1 MTKCSTAARFRST
14 CSIPAP
20 TSGSR
25 NRRRTSKARGNGE
38 RLRCAIFNI
47 SYCSSALFQGMATSA
62 EGSKPAVKV
71 FVATTVMLTFI
82 SFWRASAIVL
92 ADLASSAYY
101 AGGDA
106 EKVIGK
112 SAPWFI
118 LGVML
123 FSYAVR
129 ALYIESSSM
138 FVRGGVYRVVK
149 EAMGG
154 TLAKFSV
161 SALLFDY
168 VLTGPISAVSAGQYL
183 AGFIKDMGDYFHRP
197 LHFSD
202 DHFAAGLAVLVVFY
216 FWWKNTQGMH
226 ESSQKALQIMI
237 ITTVMVVILII
248 WCTITVLRAP
258 IQLPPSPLQPGVIP
272 LNKESLGWL
281 NGTWFAHLTWII
293 LFVGFGHSVLA
304 MSGEETLAQVNRE
317 IEHPKLKNL
326 EKTGLVIFVY
336 SLLFTSLVS
345 VFAVMMIP
353 DKVRPDYFANL
364 IGGIAMYLAG
374 PIVLK
379 LLFHGFVVVVG
390 VLILAGAQNTSIV
403 GANGVLNRVA
413 EDGVL
418 TDWFQK
424 PQPKYGT
431 SYRIIN
437 MIVGM
442 QLLTIILSKGNVY
455 VLAGLYAF
463 GVIWSFALKSLAVLV
478 LRYTEPENRQWKV
491 PGNVH
496 VGGKEV
502 PLGLI
507 LISAVLLIT
516 ALVNLFTKSEA
527 TIAGVTFSAVFFA
540 LFTYSEHRVAKE
552 RHGKPEN
559 LDQFRVYGNQ
569 ELGSGALGVRPGN
582 ILVAV
587 RDPRNLYYLRDVL
600 RNTDTNRQDVVVMTA
615 RLYHREHSFS
625 GSAVVEASQVFD
637 HYEQELFTAA
647 VAVAEKEGKPVS
659 LLVVPATD
667 VFEAIIVTAQRLD
680 ASRIVCGFSNKLTP
694 DEQAKSLG
702 DAWERLPEPRP
713 RLILEIHEPNGKIH
727 EYPLG
732 PHAPRMRTQDLEL
745 MHKVW
750 LDITSDP
757 KYCGA
762 HHYHIVAVAL
772 EELRRELNSDQR
784 SEILQKLLD
793 EMHRDEAP
801 GRG

>member
-1 MTKCSTAARFRST
+1 
-14 CSIPAP
+14 
-20 TSGSR
+20 
-25 NRRRTSKARGNGE
+25 
-38 RLRCAIFNI
+38 
-47 SYCSSALFQGMATSA
+47 MATSVQ
-62 EGSKPAVKV
+62 GSKPAIKV

-92 ADLASSAYY
+92 SDLASSAYY

-154 TLAKFSV
+154 GLAKFSV

-183 AGFIKDMGDYFHRP
+183 AGFIKDMGVYLHRP
-197 LHFSD
+197 LNFSD
-202 DHFAAGLAVLVVFY
+202 DHFAAGLAIVVVFY

-226 ESSQKALQIMI
+226 ESSQKALQIMA
-237 ITTVMVVILII
+237 ITTVMVVILLV

-258 IQLPPSPLQPGVIP
+258 VIQLPPNPLHSGVIP

-281 NGTWFAHLTWII
+281 NGTWFGNLTWII

-326 EKTGLVIFVY
+326 EKTGLVIFIY
-336 SLLFTSLVS
+336 SLFFTSLVS
-345 VFAVMMIP
+345 FFAVMIIP

-364 IGGIAMYLAG
+364 IGGIAMYLVG
-374 PIVLK
+374 PESLK
-379 LLFHGFVVVVG
+379 LLFHGFVVLVG

-418 TDWFQK
+418 TSWFQK
-424 PQPKYGT
+424 PHNRFGT

-437 MIVGM
+437 LIVGM
-442 QLLTIILSKGNVY
+442 QLLVIFLSLGNVY
-455 VLAGLYAF
+455 VLAALYAF
-463 GVIWSFALKSLAVLV
+463 GVIWSFAMKSIAVLV
-478 LRYTEPENRQWKV
+478 LRYTEPGNRAWKV
-491 PGNVH
+491 PGNLH
-496 VGGKEV
+496 IGKTEV
-502 PLGLI
+502 PVGLI

-516 ALVNLFTKSEA
+516 AIVNLFTKYQA
-527 TIAGVTFSAVFFA
+527 TIAGVIFSGVFFTIFS
-540 LFTYSEHRVAKE
+540 LSERHVAKE
-552 RHGKPEN
+552 RHGKPEQ

-569 ELGSGALGVRPGN
+569 ELGSGAMGVRPGN

-587 RDPRNLYYLRDVL
+587 RDPRNLYYLRQIL
-600 RNTDTNRQDVVVMTA
+600 AHTDTTKHDVVVMSA
-615 RLYHREHSFS
+615 RLYHREGGFS
-625 GSAVVEASQVFD
+625 NNSVMEASQVFD

-647 VAVAEKEGKPVS
+647 VAVAEKEGKPIS

-667 VFEAIIVTAQRLD
+667 VFEAILVTAQRLD
-680 ASRIVCGFSNKLTP
+680 SVRVACGLSNKLTA
-694 DEQAKSLG
+694 DEQAKLTG

-713 RLILEIHEPNGKIH
+713 RLCLEVCAPDGSVR
-727 EYPLG
+727 EYAMG
-732 PHAPRMRTQDLEL
+732 PHTPRLRPQDVEL
-745 MHKVW
+745 MHQLW
-750 LDITSDP
+750 LNITTDP
-757 KYCGA
+757 QFAGT
-762 HHYHIVAVAL
+762 HHYHIVALAL
-772 EELRRELNSDQR
+772 EELQRELGTEQR
-784 SEILQKLLD
+784 AQLLQKLQE
-793 EMHRDEAP
+793 EMRRSGDSPDAP
-801 GRG
+801 N

>member
-1 MTKCSTAARFRST
+1 
-14 CSIPAP
+14 
-20 TSGSR
+20 
-25 NRRRTSKARGNGE
+25 
-38 RLRCAIFNI
+38 
-47 SYCSSALFQGMATSA
+47 MATSP
-62 EGSKPAVKV
+62 EGTKPAVKV

-92 ADLASSAYY
+92 SDLASSAYY

-118 LGVML
+118 LAVML

-183 AGFIKDMGDYFHRP
+183 AGFIKDIGVYLHRP
-197 LHFSD
+197 LNFSD
-202 DHFAAGLAVLVVFY
+202 DHFAAGLAVIIVIY
-216 FWWKNTQGMH
+216 FWWKNTQGIH
-226 ESSQKALQIMI
+226 ESSQKALQIMV
-237 ITTVMVVILII
+237 ITTVMVVLLII

-258 IQLPPSPLQPGVIP
+258 IVLPPNPLHSGVVP
-272 LNKESLGWL
+272 LNRESLGWL
-281 NGTWFAHLTWII
+281 NGTWFSHITWII

-345 VFAVMMIP
+345 FFAVMIIP
-353 DKVRPDYFANL
+353 DSVRPNYFANL
-364 IGGIAMYLAG
+364 IGGIAVYLVG
-374 PIVLK
+374 PTSLK
-379 LLFHGFVVVVG
+379 LLFHGFVVLVG

-418 TDWFQK
+418 TSWFQK
-424 PQPKYGT
+424 PHNRYGT

-437 MIVGM
+437 LIVCM
-442 QLLTIILSKGNVY
+442 QMLTIFLSLGNVY
-455 VLAGLYAF
+455 VLAALYAF
-463 GVIWSFALKSLAVLV
+463 GVIWSFAMKSLAVLV
-478 LRYTEPENRQWKV
+478 LRFTEPENREWKV
-491 PGNVH
+491 PGNLH
-496 VGGKEV
+496 FGNTEIPVG
-502 PLGLI
+502 LL
-507 LISAVLLIT
+507 LISGVLLVT
-516 ALVNLFTKSEA
+516 AIVNLFTKYEA
-527 TIAGVTFSAVFFA
+527 TIAGVIFSAFF
-540 LFTYSEHRVAKE
+540 FTIFTISERHVAKE
-552 RHGKPEN
+552 RHGKPEQ

-569 ELGSGALGVRPGN
+569 ELGSGAMGVRPGN

-587 RDPRNLYYLRDVL
+587 RDPRNLYYLRNVL
-600 RNTDTNRQDVVVMTA
+600 SHTNTSKQDVVVMSA

-625 GSAVVEASQVFD
+625 GSAVFEASQVFD

-647 VAVAEKEGKPVS
+647 VAVAEKEGKPIS

-667 VFEAIIVTAQRLD
+667 VFEAIILTAQRLD
-680 ASRIVCGFSNKLTP
+680 STRVICGLSNKLTA
-694 DEQAKSLG
+694 DEQAKLTG

-713 RLILEIHEPNGKIH
+713 RLTLEVCAPDGAIREFS
-727 EYPLG
+727 LG
-732 PHAPRMRTQDLEL
+732 PHAPRMRPQDVEL
-745 MHKVW
+745 MHRLW
-750 LDITSDP
+750 LNITADP
-757 KYCGA
+757 KFAGA
-762 HHYHIVAVAL
+762 HHYHVVALAL
-772 EELRRELNSDQR
+772 EELQRELSTDQR
-784 SEILQKLLD
+784 AELLQKLLE
-793 EMHRDEAP
+793 EMNHP
-801 GRG
+801 NPS

>member
-1 MTKCSTAARFRST
+1 
-14 CSIPAP
+14 
-20 TSGSR
+20 
-25 NRRRTSKARGNGE
+25 
-38 RLRCAIFNI
+38 
-47 SYCSSALFQGMATSA
+47 MATSV
-62 EGSKPAVKV
+62 EGSKPAIKV

-92 ADLASSAYY
+92 SDLASSAYY

-183 AGFIKDMGDYFHRP
+183 AGFIKDMGEYMHRP

-202 DHFAAGLAVLVVFY
+202 DHFAAGLGVIVVAY

-226 ESSQKALQIMI
+226 ESSQKALQIMA
-237 ITTVMVVILII
+237 ITTVMVVILLI

-258 IQLPPSPLQPGVIP
+258 IQLPPNPLHAGVVP
-272 LNKESLGWL
+272 LNRESLGWL
-281 NGTWFAHLTWII
+281 NGTWFGHITWII

-326 EKTGLVIFVY
+326 EKTGLVIFIY

-345 VFAVMMIP
+345 FFAVMIIP

-374 PIVLK
+374 PQSLK
-379 LLFHGFVVVVG
+379 LLFHGFVVLVG

-418 TDWFQK
+418 TSWFQK
-424 PQPKYGT
+424 PHNRYGT

-437 MIVGM
+437 LIVGL
-442 QLLTIILSKGNVY
+442 QLLTIILSLGNVY
-455 VLAGLYAF
+455 VLAALYAF
-463 GVIWSFALKSLAVLV
+463 GVIWSFAMKSIAVLV
-478 LRYTEPENRQWKV
+478 LRFTEPGNRAWKV
-491 PGNVH
+491 PGNLH
-496 VGGKEV
+496 IGRTEI
-502 PLGLI
+502 PIGLI

-516 ALVNLFTKSEA
+516 AVVNLFTKYEA
-527 TIAGVTFSAVFFA
+527 TIAGIIFSGVFFTI
-540 LFTYSEHRVAKE
+540 FTISEHHVAKE
-552 RHGKPEN
+552 RHGKPEQ

-569 ELGSGALGVRPGN
+569 ELGSGAMGVRQGN

-587 RDPRNLYYLRDVL
+587 RDPRNLYYLRQVL
-600 RNTDTNRQDVVVMTA
+600 AHTNTGKQDVVVMSA

-625 GSAVVEASQVFD
+625 GSAVLEASQVFD

-647 VAVAEKEGKPVS
+647 VAVAEKEGKPIS

-667 VFEAIIVTAQRLD
+667 VFEAIMVTAQRLD
-680 ASRIVCGFSNKLTP
+680 STRVICGLSNKLTA
-694 DEQAKSLG
+694 DEQAKLTG
-702 DAWERLPEPRP
+702 DAWERMPEPRP
-713 RLILEIHEPNGKIH
+713 RLTLEVCAPDGVVR
-727 EYPLG
+727 EYTIG
-732 PHAPRMRTQDLEL
+732 PHNPRLRPQDVEL
-745 MHKVW
+745 MHKLW
-750 LDITSDP
+750 LDITTDP
-757 KYCGA
+757 NYAGA
-762 HHYHIVAVAL
+762 HHYHIVALAL
-772 EELRRELNSDQR
+772 EELQRELSTEQR
-784 SEILQKLLD
+784 AELLQKLQE
-793 EMHRDEAP
+793 EMNRSEP
-801 GRG
+801 N

>member
-1 MTKCSTAARFRST
+1 
-14 CSIPAP
+14 
-20 TSGSR
+20 
-25 NRRRTSKARGNGE
+25 
-38 RLRCAIFNI
+38 
-47 SYCSSALFQGMATSA
+47 MATSV
-62 EGSKPAVKV
+62 EGSKPAIRV

-92 ADLASSAYY
+92 SDLASSAYY

-118 LGVML
+118 LAVML
-123 FSYAVR
+123 FSYCVR

-183 AGFIKDMGDYFHRP
+183 AGFIKDMGVYMHRP

-202 DHFAAGLAVLVVFY
+202 DYFAAGLAVIVVLY

-226 ESSQKALQIMI
+226 ESSQKALQIMA
-237 ITTVMVVILII
+237 ITTVMVVILIV

-258 IQLPPSPLQPGVIP
+258 VQLPPNPLHAGVVP

-281 NGTWFAHLTWII
+281 DTTWFRHLPLGILTSLI

-326 EKTGLVIFVY
+326 EKTGLVIFIY

-345 VFAVMMIP
+345 FFAVMIIP

-364 IGGIAMYLAG
+364 IGGIAMYLVG
-374 PIVLK
+374 PESLK
-379 LLFHGFVVVVG
+379 LLFHGFVVLVG

-418 TDWFQK
+418 TSWFQK
-424 PQPKYGT
+424 PHNRYGT

-437 MIVGM
+437 LIVGL
-442 QLLTIILSKGNVY
+442 QILTIVLSRGNVY
-455 VLAGLYAF
+455 MLAALYAF
-463 GVIWSFALKSLAVLV
+463 GVIWSFAMKSVAVLV
-478 LRYTEPENRQWKV
+478 LRYTEPGNRDWKV
-491 PGNVH
+491 PGNLH
-496 VGGKEV
+496 FGKTEV
-502 PLGLI
+502 PVGLI

-516 ALVNLFTKSEA
+516 AVVNLFTKYQA
-527 TIAGVTFSAVFFA
+527 TIAGVIFSAVFFTI
-540 LFTYSEHRVAKE
+540 FTLSEHHVTKE
-552 RHGKPEN
+552 RHGKPEQ

-569 ELGSGALGVRPGN
+569 ELGSGAMGVREGN

-587 RDPRNLYYLRDVL
+587 RDPRNLYYLRQVL
-600 RNTDTNRQDVVVMTA
+600 AHTNTAKQDVVVMSA

-625 GSAVVEASQVFD
+625 GSSVMEASQVFD

-647 VAVAEKEGKPVS
+647 VAVAEKEGKPIS

-667 VFEAIIVTAQRLD
+667 VFEAIMVTAQRLD
-680 ASRIVCGFSNKLTP
+680 SARVICGLSNKLTA
-694 DEQAKSLG
+694 DEQAKLTG
-702 DAWERLPEPRP
+702 DAWERMPEPRP
-713 RLILEIHEPNGKIH
+713 RLCLEVVAPDGTVR
-727 EYPLG
+727 EYVIG
-732 PHAPRMRTQDLEL
+732 PHTPRLRPQDVEL
-745 MHKVW
+745 MHKLW
-750 LDITSDP
+750 LDITCDP
-757 KYCGA
+757 KFAGT
-762 HHYHIVAVAL
+762 HHYHIVALAL
-772 EELRRELNSDQR
+772 EELQRELSTEQR
-784 SEILQKLLD
+784 AQLLQKLQE
-793 EMHRDEAP
+793 EMRRSDP
-801 GRG
+801 N

>member
-1 MTKCSTAARFRST
+1 
-14 CSIPAP
+14 
-20 TSGSR
+20 
-25 NRRRTSKARGNGE
+25 
-38 RLRCAIFNI
+38 
-47 SYCSSALFQGMATSA
+47 MATSP
-62 EGSKPAVKV
+62 EGTKPAVKV

-92 ADLASSAYY
+92 SDLASSAYY

-118 LGVML
+118 LAVML

-183 AGFIKDMGDYFHRP
+183 AGFIKDIGTYFFHRS
-197 LHFSD
+197 LSFSD
-202 DHFAAGLAVLVVFY
+202 DHFAAGLAVVIVVY
-216 FWWKNTQGMH
+216 FWWKNTQGIH
-226 ESSQKALQIMI
+226 ESSQKALQIMA

-258 IQLPPSPLQPGVIP
+258 VQLPPNPLHAGVVP

-281 NGTWFAHLTWII
+281 NGTWFSHWIWII
-293 LFVGFGHSVLA
+293 AFVGFGHSVLA

-326 EKTGLVIFVY
+326 EKTGLVIFIY

-345 VFAVMMIP
+345 FFAVMIIP
-353 DKVRPDYFANL
+353 DNVRPDYFANL
-364 IGGIAMYLAG
+364 IGGIAVYLTG
-374 PIVLK
+374 PTSLK
-379 LLFHGFVVVVG
+379 LLFHGFVVLVG

-418 TDWFQK
+418 TSWFQK
-424 PQPKYGT
+424 PHHRYGT

-437 MIVGM
+437 LIVCL
-442 QLLTIILSKGNVY
+442 QLLTIVLSRGDVY
-455 VLAGLYAF
+455 QLAALYAF
-463 GVIWSFALKSLAVLV
+463 GVIWSFTMKSMAVLV
-478 LRYTEPENRQWKV
+478 LRFTEPGNRAWKV
-491 PGNVH
+491 PGNLH
-496 VGGKEV
+496 IGNREV
-502 PLGLI
+502 PFGLMV
-507 LISAVLLIT
+507 ISAVLLMT
-516 ALVNLFTKSEA
+516 ALVNLFTKYEA
-527 TIAGVTFSAVFFA
+527 TIAGLIFSAVFFA
-540 LFTYSEHRVAKE
+540 IFTISEHHVAKE
-552 RHGKPEN
+552 RHGKPEQ

-569 ELGSGALGVRPGN
+569 ELGSGAMGVRPGN

-587 RDPRNLYYLRDVL
+587 RDPRNLYYLRHVL
-600 RNTDTNRQDVVVMTA
+600 GHTHTGKQDVVVMSA

-625 GSAVVEASQVFD
+625 GSTVFEASQVFD

-647 VAVAEKEGKPVS
+647 VAVAEKEGKPIS

-667 VFEAIIVTAQRLD
+667 VFEAIMVTAQRLD
-680 ASRIVCGFSNKLTP
+680 SSRVICGLSNKLTA
-694 DEQAKSLG
+694 DEQAKLTG

-713 RLILEIHEPNGKIH
+713 RLTLEVCAPDGAIREFA
-727 EYPLG
+727 LG
-732 PHAPRMRTQDLEL
+732 PHTPRMRPQDVEL
-745 MHKVW
+745 MHRLW
-750 LDITSDP
+750 LNITADP
-757 KYCGA
+757 KFAGT
-762 HHYHIVAVAL
+762 HHYHIVALAL
-772 EELRRELNSDQR
+772 EELQRELNTEQR
-784 SEILQKLLD
+784 AALLQKLHD
-793 EMHRDEAP
+793 EMNRFNP
-801 GRG
+801 Q

>member
-1 MTKCSTAARFRST
+1 MGTPVQS
-14 CSIPAP
+14 
-20 TSGSR
+20 
-25 NRRRTSKARGNGE
+25 
-38 RLRCAIFNI
+38 
-47 SYCSSALFQGMATSA
+47 
-62 EGSKPAVKV
+62 SKPAVKV

-82 SFWRASAIVL
+82 SFWRAAAIVL
-92 ADLASSAYY
+92 SDLASSAYY

-154 TLAKFSV
+154 GLAKFSV

-183 AGFIKDMGDYFHRP
+183 AGFIKDIGIYLHRP
-197 LHFSD
+197 LSFSD
-202 DHFAAGLAVLVVFY
+202 DHFAAGLAAIVVIY
-216 FWWKNTQGMH
+216 FWWKNTQGIH
-226 ESSQKALQIMI
+226 ESSQKAMEIMI

-248 WCTITVLRAP
+248 WCTITILRMPAVQ
-258 IQLPPSPLQPGVIP
+258 IPPSPFSPAGAIP

-281 NGTWFAHLTWII
+281 NGTFFAHLTWII

-326 EKTGLVIFVY
+326 EKTGLVIFIY

-345 VFAVMMIP
+345 FFAVMIIP
-353 DKVRPDYFANL
+353 DSVRPDYFANL
-364 IGGIAMYLAG
+364 IGGIAMYLVG
-374 PIVLK
+374 PIIPK
-379 LLFHGFVVVVG
+379 LIFHGFVVIVG

-418 TDWFQK
+418 TSWFLK
-424 PQPKYGT
+424 PHHRFGT
-431 SYRIIN
+431 SHRIIN
-437 MIVGM
+437 LIVGM
-442 QLLTIILSKGNVY
+442 QLLVILLSLGNVY
-455 VLAGLYAF
+455 VLAALYAF
-463 GVIWSFALKSLAVLV
+463 GVIWSFAMKSLAVLV
-478 LRYTEPENRQWKV
+478 LRFTEPGNREWKV
-491 PGNVH
+491 PGNLH
-496 VGGKEV
+496 IGNKEI
-502 PLGLI
+502 PIGLI
-507 LISAVLLIT
+507 AISAVLFIT
-516 ALVNLFTKSEA
+516 AIVNLFTKYQA
-527 TIAGVTFSAVFFA
+527 TIAGVIFSAAFFTI
-540 LFTYSEHRVAKE
+540 FTVSE
-552 RHGKPEN
+552 RHVARQRQGKPEQ

-569 ELGSGALGVRPGN
+569 ELGSGAMGVHPGN

-600 RNTDTNRQDVVVMTA
+600 KHTDTVRQDVVVMSA
-615 RLYHREHSFS
+615 RLYHREHTFS
-625 GSAVVEASQVFD
+625 GSTVFDASQVFD

-647 VAVAEKEGKPVS
+647 VAVAEKEGKPIS
-659 LLVVPATD
+659 LLVVPGTD
-667 VFEAIIVTAQRLD
+667 VFEAIMVTAQRLD
-680 ASRIVCGFSNKLTP
+680 STRVVCGLSNKLSS
-694 DEQAKSLG
+694 DEQAKLTG

-713 RLILEIHEPNGKIH
+713 RLALEVYAPDGTVR
-727 EYPLG
+727 EYALG
-732 PHAPRMRTQDLEL
+732 PHTPRMRAQDVEL
-745 MHKVW
+745 MHKLW

-757 KYCGA
+757 NFAGA
-762 HHYHIVAVAL
+762 HHYHIVALAL
-772 EELRRELNSDQR
+772 QELQRELTTEQR
-784 SEILQKLLD
+784 AELLAKLQE
-793 EMHRDEAP
+793 EMNRP
-801 GRG
+801 NPQ

>member
-1 MTKCSTAARFRST
+1 
-14 CSIPAP
+14 
-20 TSGSR
+20 
-25 NRRRTSKARGNGE
+25 
-38 RLRCAIFNI
+38 
-47 SYCSSALFQGMATSA
+47 MATSA
-62 EGSKPAVKV
+62 GSKPAIKV

-92 ADLASSAYY
+92 SDLASSAYY

-123 FSYAVR
+123 FSYCVR

-154 TLAKFSV
+154 GLAKFSV

-183 AGFIKDMGDYFHRP
+183 AGFIKDMGVYMHRP

-202 DHFAAGLAVLVVFY
+202 DYFAAGLAIIVVAY

-226 ESSQKALQIMI
+226 ESSQKALQIMA
-237 ITTVMVVILII
+237 ITTVMVVILLI

-258 IQLPPSPLQPGVIP
+258 IQLPPNPLHAGVIP

-281 NGTWFAHLTWII
+281 PTWLGHITWII

-326 EKTGLVIFVY
+326 EKTGLVIFIY

-345 VFAVMMIP
+345 FFAVMIIP

-364 IGGIAMYLAG
+364 IGGIAVYLAG
-374 PIVLK
+374 PESLK
-379 LLFHGFVVVVG
+379 LLFHGFVVLVG

-418 TDWFQK
+418 TSWFQK
-424 PQPKYGT
+424 PHNRYGT

-437 MIVGM
+437 LIVGL
-442 QLLTIILSKGNVY
+442 QLLTIVLSRGNVY
-455 VLAGLYAF
+455 MLAALYAF
-463 GVIWSFALKSLAVLV
+463 GVIWSFAMKSIAVLV
-478 LRYTEPENRQWKV
+478 LRFTEPGNRAWKV
-491 PGNVH
+491 PGNLQ
-496 VGGKEV
+496 VGKTEIPV
-502 PLGLI
+502 GLI

-516 ALVNLFTKSEA
+516 AVVNLFTKYQA
-527 TIAGVTFSAVFFA
+527 TIAGVMFSAVFFTI
-540 LFTYSEHRVAKE
+540 FTLSERHVTKE
-552 RHGKPEN
+552 RHGKPEQ

-569 ELGSGALGVRPGN
+569 ELGSGAMGVRPGN

-587 RDPRNLYYLRDVL
+587 RDPRNLYYLRQVL
-600 RNTDTNRQDVVVMTA
+600 AHTNTVKQDVIVMSA

-625 GSAVVEASQVFD
+625 GSAVMDASQVFD
-637 HYEQELFTAA
+637 NYEQELFTAA
-647 VAVAEKEGKPVS
+647 VAVAEKEGKPIS
-659 LLVVPATD
+659 LLVVPASD
-667 VFEAIIVTAQRLD
+667 VFEAIMVTAQRLD
-680 ASRIVCGFSNKLTP
+680 STRVICGLSNKLTA
-694 DEQAKSLG
+694 DEQAKLTG
-702 DAWERLPEPRP
+702 DAWERMSEPRP
-713 RLILEIHEPNGKIH
+713 RLCLEVCAPDGTVR
-727 EYPLG
+727 EYTIG
-732 PHAPRMRTQDLEL
+732 PHTPRLRPQDVEL
-745 MHKVW
+745 MHKLW
-750 LDITSDP
+750 RDITTDP
-757 KYCGA
+757 RFAGA
-762 HHYHIVAVAL
+762 HHYHIVALAL
-772 EELRRELNSDQR
+772 EELQRELSTEQR
-784 SEILQKLLD
+784 AQLLQKLQE
-793 EMHRDEAP
+793 EMNRSLEASGP
-801 GRG
+801 PN

>member
-1 MTKCSTAARFRST
+1 MATS
-14 CSIPAP
+14 
-20 TSGSR
+20 SGSR
-25 NRRRTSKARGNGE
+25 
-38 RLRCAIFNI
+38 
-47 SYCSSALFQGMATSA
+47 
-62 EGSKPAVKV
+62 PAVKV

-92 ADLASSAYY
+92 SDLASSAYY

-118 LGVML
+118 LAVML

-183 AGFIKDMGDYFHRP
+183 SGFIKDMGLYFHRP
-197 LHFSD
+197 LNFSD
-202 DHFAAGLAVLVVFY
+202 DHFAAGLAVVVVAY
-216 FWWKNTQGMH
+216 FWWKNTQGIH
-226 ESSQKALQIMI
+226 ESSQKALQIMA
-237 ITTVMVVILII
+237 ITTVMVVILIL
-248 WCTITVLRAP
+248 WCTVTVLRAP
-258 IQLPPSPLQPGVIP
+258 VQLPPSPFHGVGAIP
-272 LNKESLGWL
+272 LNKDSLGWL
-281 NGTWFAHLTWII
+281 NGTFFSHLTFII

-326 EKTGLVIFVY
+326 EKTGLVIFIY

-345 VFAVMMIP
+345 FFAVMIIP
-353 DKVRPDYFANL
+353 DSVRPDYFANL
-364 IGGIAMYLAG
+364 IGGIAMYLVG
-374 PIVLK
+374 PTSIK
-379 LLFHGFVVVVG
+379 LLFHGFVVLVG

-418 TDWFQK
+418 TSWFQR
-424 PQPKYGT
+424 PHHRYGT

-437 MIVGM
+437 LIVGM
-442 QLLTIILSKGNVY
+442 QLLTIVLSRGDVY
-455 VLAGLYAF
+455 QLAALYAF
-463 GVIWSFALKSLAVLV
+463 GVIWSFTMKSLAVLV
-478 LRYTEPENRQWKV
+478 LRFTEPGNRQWKV
-491 PGNVH
+491 PGNLH
-496 VGGKEV
+496 IGKTEI

-507 LISAVLLIT
+507 VISAVLFMT
-516 ALVNLFTKSEA
+516 AIVNLFTKYQA
-527 TIAGVTFSAVFFA
+527 TIAGVVFSVVFFTI
-540 LFTYSEHRVAKE
+540 FTLSEHHVTKE
-552 RHGKPEN
+552 RHGKPEQ

-569 ELGSGALGVRPGN
+569 ELGSGAMGVRPGN

-587 RDPRNLYYLRDVL
+587 RDPRNLYYLRHIL
-600 RNTDTNRQDVVVMTA
+600 GHTNTMKQDVVVMSA

-625 GSAVVEASQVFD
+625 GSTVFEASQVFD

-647 VAVAEKEGKPVS
+647 VSVAEKEGKPIS

-667 VFEAIIVTAQRLD
+667 VFEAIMVTAQRLES
-680 ASRIVCGFSNKLTP
+680 SRVICGLSNKLTA
-694 DEQAKSLG
+694 DEQAKLTG
-702 DAWERLPEPRP
+702 DAWERMPEPRP
-713 RLILEIHEPNGKIH
+713 RLTLEVCALDGTVREFA
-727 EYPLG
+727 LG
-732 PHAPRMRTQDLEL
+732 PHTPRLRPQDVEL
-745 MHKVW
+745 MHKLW
-750 LDITSDP
+750 LNITADS
-757 KYCGA
+757 KFAGA
-762 HHYHIVAVAL
+762 HHYHIVALAL
-772 EELRRELNSDQR
+772 EELQRELSTEQR
-784 SEILQKLLD
+784 AQLLAKLQR
-793 EMHRDEAP
+793 EMGQKEDEAEP
-801 GRG
+801 ADPD

>member
-1 MTKCSTAARFRST
+1 
-14 CSIPAP
+14 
-20 TSGSR
+20 
-25 NRRRTSKARGNGE
+25 
-38 RLRCAIFNI
+38 
-47 SYCSSALFQGMATSA
+47 MATSV
-62 EGSKPAVKV
+62 EGSKPAIRV

-92 ADLASSAYY
+92 SDLASSAYY

-123 FSYAVR
+123 FSYCVR

-168 VLTGPISAVSAGQYL
+168 VLTGPISAVSAGQYM
-183 AGFIKDMGDYFHRP
+183 AGFIKDMGLYLHRP

-202 DHFAAGLAVLVVFY
+202 DHFAAGLAVIVVLY

-226 ESSQKALQIMI
+226 ESSQKALQIMA

-258 IQLPPSPLQPGVIP
+258 VQLPPSPLHAGVVP

-281 NGTWFAHLTWII
+281 DTTWFRHLPLGI
-293 LFVGFGHSVLA
+293 LTTLIVFVGFGHSVLA

-326 EKTGLVIFVY
+326 EKTGLVIFIY

-345 VFAVMMIP
+345 FFAVMIIP

-364 IGGIAMYLAG
+364 IGGIAMYLVG
-374 PIVLK
+374 PESLR
-379 LLFHGFVVVVG
+379 LLFHGFVVLVG

-418 TDWFQK
+418 TSWFQK
-424 PQPKYGT
+424 PHHRFGT

-437 MIVGM
+437 LIVGL
-442 QLLTIILSKGNVY
+442 QVLTIVLSRGNVY
-455 VLAGLYAF
+455 MLAALYAF
-463 GVIWSFALKSLAVLV
+463 GVIWSFAMKSIAVLV
-478 LRYTEPENRQWKV
+478 LRFTEPGNREWKV
-491 PGNVH
+491 PGNLH
-496 VGGKEV
+496 FGKIEV
-502 PLGLI
+502 PVGLI

-516 ALVNLFTKSEA
+516 AFVNLFTKYQA
-527 TIAGVTFSAVFFA
+527 TIAGVIFSAVF
-540 LFTYSEHRVAKE
+540 LTIFTLYEQHVASE
-552 RHGKPEN
+552 RHGKPEQ

-569 ELGSGALGVRPGN
+569 ELGSGAMGVRPGH

-587 RDPRNLYYLRDVL
+587 RDPRNLYYLRHVL
-600 RNTDTNRQDVVVMTA
+600 GHTHTGKQDVVVMSA
-615 RLYHREHSFS
+615 RLYHREHSFG
-625 GSAVVEASQVFD
+625 GSAVLEASQV
-637 HYEQELFTAA
+637 
-647 VAVAEKEGKPVS
+647 
-659 LLVVPATD
+659 
-667 VFEAIIVTAQRLD
+667 
-680 ASRIVCGFSNKLTP
+680 
-694 DEQAKSLG
+694 
-702 DAWERLPEPRP
+702 
-713 RLILEIHEPNGKIH
+713 
-727 EYPLG
+727 
-732 PHAPRMRTQDLEL
+732 
-745 MHKVW
+745 
-750 LDITSDP
+750 
-757 KYCGA
+757 
-762 HHYHIVAVAL
+762 
-772 EELRRELNSDQR
+772 
-784 SEILQKLLD
+784 
-793 EMHRDEAP
+793 
-801 GRG
+801 

>member
-1 MTKCSTAARFRST
+1 M
-14 CSIPAP
+14 PA
-20 TSGSR
+20 SV
-25 NRRRTSKARGNGE
+25 
-38 RLRCAIFNI
+38 
-47 SYCSSALFQGMATSA
+47 
-62 EGSKPAVKV
+62 EGSKPAIKV
-71 FVATTVMLTFI
+71 FVATTVMLSFI

-92 ADLASSAYY
+92 SDLASSAYY

-118 LGVML
+118 LAVML

-183 AGFIKDMGDYFHRP
+183 AGFIKDMALYLHHP
-197 LHFSD
+197 LQFSD
-202 DHFAAGLAVLVVFY
+202 NYFSAGLAIVVVMY

-226 ESSQKALQIMI
+226 ESSQKALQIMA
-237 ITTVMVVILII
+237 ITTVMVVILLI
-248 WCTITVLRAP
+248 WCTITVLRGP
-258 IQLPPSPLQPGVIP
+258 IQLPPNPLHAGVVP
-272 LNKESLGWL
+272 LNRESLGWL
-281 NGTWFAHLTWII
+281 HHTWFAHLTWII

-326 EKTGLVIFVY
+326 EKTGLVIFIY

-345 VFAVMMIP
+345 FFAVMIIP

-364 IGGIAMYLAG
+364 IGGIAMYLVG
-374 PIVLK
+374 PESLR
-379 LLFHGFVVVVG
+379 LLFHAFVVLVG

-418 TDWFQK
+418 TSWFQK
-424 PQPKYGT
+424 PHNRYGT

-437 MIVGM
+437 LIVGM
-442 QLLTIILSKGNVY
+442 QLLVIFLSLGNVY
-455 VLAGLYAF
+455 ILAALYAF
-463 GVIWSFALKSLAVLV
+463 GVIWSFAMKSIAVLV
-478 LRYTEPENRQWKV
+478 LRYTEPGNRAWKV
-491 PGNVH
+491 PGNLH
-496 VGGKEV
+496 IGQKEV
-502 PLGLI
+502 PIGLI

-516 ALVNLFTKSEA
+516 ATVNLFTKYEA
-527 TIAGVTFSAVFFA
+527 TIAGVIFSAVFFTI
-540 LFTYSEHRVAKE
+540 FTLSERHVAKE
-552 RHGKPEN
+552 RHGKPEQ

-569 ELGSGALGVRPGN
+569 ELGSGAMGVRPGN

-587 RDPRNLYYLRDVL
+587 RDPRNLYYLRHVL
-600 RNTDTNRQDVVVMTA
+600 SQTDTTKQDVVVMSA

-625 GSAVVEASQVFD
+625 GSRVMEASQVFD

-647 VAVAEKEGKPVS
+647 VAAAEKEGKPIS
-659 LLVVPATD
+659 LLVVPGTD
-667 VFEAIIVTAQRLD
+667 VFEAIIETATRLD
-680 ASRIVCGFSNKLTP
+680 STRVVCGLSNKLTA
-694 DEQAKSLG
+694 DEQAKLTG

-713 RLILEIHEPNGKIH
+713 RMTLEVCAPDGTVH
-727 EYPLG
+727 EYAIG
-732 PHAPRMRTQDLEL
+732 PHNPHLRPQDVDL
-745 MHKVW
+745 MHQLW
-750 LDITSDP
+750 LNITCDP
-757 KYCGA
+757 KFAGA
-762 HHYHIVAVAL
+762 HHYHIVALAL
-772 EELRRELNSDQR
+772 EELQRELSTDQR
-784 SEILQKLLD
+784 AELLQKLRQ
-793 EMHRDEAP
+793 EMNRPNDD
-801 GRG
+801 RGN

>member
-1 MTKCSTAARFRST
+1 
-14 CSIPAP
+14 
-20 TSGSR
+20 
-25 NRRRTSKARGNGE
+25 
-38 RLRCAIFNI
+38 
-47 SYCSSALFQGMATSA
+47 MATSA
-62 EGSKPAVKV
+62 GSKPAIKV

-92 ADLASSAYY
+92 SDLASSAYY

-118 LGVML
+118 LAVML

-154 TLAKFSV
+154 GLAKFSV

-183 AGFIKDMGDYFHRP
+183 AGFIKDMGVYMHRP

-202 DHFAAGLAVLVVFY
+202 DHFAAGLAVVVVVY

-237 ITTVMVVILII
+237 ITTVMVVILLI

-258 IQLPPSPLQPGVIP
+258 VIQLPPNPLHPGVVP
-272 LNKESLGWL
+272 LNRESLGWL
-281 NGTWFAHLTWII
+281 NTSWFRQMPLGILTTII

-326 EKTGLVIFVY
+326 EKTGLVIFIY

-345 VFAVMMIP
+345 FFAVMIIP

-364 IGGIAMYLAG
+364 IGGIAVYLVG
-374 PIVLK
+374 PESLK
-379 LLFHGFVVVVG
+379 LLFHGFVVLVG

-418 TDWFQK
+418 TSWFQK
-424 PQPKYGT
+424 PHHRFGT

-437 MIVGM
+437 LIVGL
-442 QLLTIILSKGNVY
+442 QLLTIVLSRGNVY
-455 VLAGLYAF
+455 MLAALYAF
-463 GVIWSFALKSLAVLV
+463 GVIWSFAMKSIAVLV
-478 LRYTEPENRQWKV
+478 LRFTEPGNRAWKV

-496 VGGKEV
+496 VGKTEV
-502 PLGLI
+502 PVGLI

-516 ALVNLFTKSEA
+516 AVVNLFTKYEA
-527 TIAGVTFSAVFFA
+527 TIAGVIFSGVFFTI
-540 LFTYSEHRVAKE
+540 FTLSEHHVAKE
-552 RHGKPEN
+552 RHGKPEQ

-569 ELGSGALGVRPGN
+569 ELGSGAMGVRPGN

-587 RDPRNLYYLRDVL
+587 RDPRNLYYLRQVL
-600 RNTDTNRQDVVVMTA
+600 AQTNTAKQDVVVMSA
-615 RLYHREHSFS
+615 RLYHREPSFG
-625 GSAVVEASQVFD
+625 GSSVMEASQVFD

-647 VAVAEKEGKPVS
+647 VAVAEKEGKPIS

-667 VFEAIIVTAQRLD
+667 VFDAIMVTAQRLD
-680 ASRIVCGFSNKLTP
+680 SSRVVCGLSNKLTA
-694 DEQAKSLG
+694 DEQAKLTG
-702 DAWERLPEPRP
+702 DAWERMPEPRP
-713 RLILEIHEPNGKIH
+713 RLCLEVCAPDGTVR
-727 EYPLG
+727 EYLIG
-732 PHAPRMRTQDLEL
+732 PHTPRMRPQDVEL
-745 MHKVW
+745 MHKLW
-750 LDITSDP
+750 LDITKDP
-757 KYCGA
+757 KYAGA
-762 HHYHIVAVAL
+762 HHYHIVALAL
-772 EELRRELNSDQR
+772 EELQRELSTEQR
-784 SEILQKLLD
+784 TQLLQKLQE
-793 EMHRDEAP
+793 EMNRSGNDP
-801 GRG
+801 KN

>member
-1 MTKCSTAARFRST
+1 MSSSIQARR
-14 CSIPAP
+14 
-20 TSGSR
+20 
-25 NRRRTSKARGNGE
+25 
-38 RLRCAIFNI
+38 
-47 SYCSSALFQGMATSA
+47 
-62 EGSKPAVKV
+62 PAVKV

-82 SFWRASAIVL
+82 SFWRAAAIVL
-92 ADLASSAYY
+92 SDLASSAYY

-118 LGVML
+118 LAVML

-129 ALYIESSSM
+129 ALYIESSAM

-183 AGFIKDMGDYFHRP
+183 AGFIQDIGLYLHHP
-197 LHFSD
+197 LVFSE
-202 DHFAAGLAVLVVFY
+202 DHFAAVFAILVVIY
-216 FWWKNTQGMH
+216 FWWKNIQGIH
-226 ESSQKALQIMI
+226 ESSEKALQIMI
-237 ITTVMVVILII
+237 ITTVMVVILIA
-248 WCTITVLRAP
+248 WCTITVFRVP
-258 IQLPPSPLQPGVIP
+258 IQVPPNPLHAGVMK

-281 NGTWFAHLTWII
+281 NGSFFSHLTMII

-326 EKTGLVIFVY
+326 EKTGLVIFIY

-345 VFAVMMIP
+345 FFAVMIIP
-353 DKVRPDYFANL
+353 DRVRPDYFANL
-364 IGGIAMYLAG
+364 IGGITMYLVG
-374 PIVLK
+374 PEPLK
-379 LLFHGFVVVVG
+379 LIFHAFVVLVG
-390 VLILAGAQNTSIV
+390 VLILAGAQNTAIV

-424 PQPKYGT
+424 PHKRFGT

-437 MIVGM
+437 LIVAM
-442 QLLTIILSKGNVY
+442 QLLTIIASRGNVY
-455 VLAGLYAF
+455 VLAALYAF
-463 GVIWSFALKSLAVLV
+463 GVIWSFTLKSLAVLV

-491 PGNVH
+491 PGNLH
-496 VGGKEV
+496 LGGHELPV
-502 PLGLI
+502 GLI
-507 LISAVLLIT
+507 LISAVLLLT
-516 ALVNLFTKSEA
+516 AVVNLFTKSQA
-527 TIAGVTFSAVFFA
+527 TIAGVVFSGGFFII
-540 LFTYSEHRVAKE
+540 FTYSEHRVIKQ

-582 ILVAV
+582 LLVAV

-600 RNTDTNRQDVVVMTA
+600 RTTDTARQDVVVMTA

-625 GSAVVEASQVFD
+625 GSTVIDASQVFD
-637 HYEQELFTAA
+637 HYEQELFTGA

-667 VFEAIIVTAQRLD
+667 VFESIMVTAQRLD
-680 ASRIVCGFSNKLTP
+680 SVRIVCGLSNKLST
-694 DEQAKSLG
+694 DEQAKLTG

-713 RLILEIHEPNGKIH
+713 RLVLEIHSPSGTTQ
-727 EYPLG
+727 EYALG
-732 PHAPRMRTQDLEL
+732 PHTPRLRTQDVEL
-745 MHKVW
+745 MHRVW

-757 KYCGA
+757 KYAGA
-762 HHYHIVAVAL
+762 HHYHIVALAL
-772 EELRRELNSDQR
+772 EELQRELKGDQR
-784 SEILQKLLD
+784 AELLAKLLD
-793 EMHRDEAP
+793 EMHRDDP
-801 GRG
+801 TKPN